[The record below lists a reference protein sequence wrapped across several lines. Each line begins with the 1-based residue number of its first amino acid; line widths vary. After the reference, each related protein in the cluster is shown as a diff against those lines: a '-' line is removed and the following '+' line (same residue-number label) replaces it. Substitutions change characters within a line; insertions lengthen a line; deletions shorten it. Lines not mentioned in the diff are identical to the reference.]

1 MSICP
6 NTGVRD
12 FPIRNL
18 VKVTDTLV
26 SGINESFML
35 STQWEQRSTAPQ
47 FDIANNDKGFLQE
60 GTKYSSG
67 TNVTTLRFQGNSYTL
82 QSVQICTPQHKDF
95 VLEADKPNVMAEVLL
110 CFSTPSEIAEK
121 YVIFCVPV
129 LNSATTTPNI
139 YLTALANDRLPGGPI
154 SLETLLPPRDKQ
166 VFISYSTCL
175 SQLQG
180 GKSVATQAR
189 VLVFYKSIVF
199 PNIKSL
205 IGPLYATRQFNR
217 IVKESNLNRPFPA
230 PVLPNLLKLST
241 MAIPF
246 TIDNETSWNSFLR
259 SGNAR
264 SDLYGTGVDV
274 REDTTSAYKCT
285 PLNPDVHISN
295 NIIKIDTQKGE
306 PLISVLEKRKT
317 ELQPTGGAASVSSSQ
332 IENLVA
338 AAIGITLGIIIL
350 SILAYLLS
358 RLVAKEGS
366 YTGDW
371 FQIPDWVKS
380 GSPILVVSLFVG
392 FFGFGLGLY
401 FR

>member
-95 VLEADKPNVMAEVLL
+95 VLEADKPNVMAAVLL

-199 PNIKSL
+199 PNIKS
-205 IGPLYATRQFNR
+205 
-217 IVKESNLNRPFPA
+217 
-230 PVLPNLLKLST
+230 
-241 MAIPF
+241 
-246 TIDNETSWNSFLR
+246 
-259 SGNAR
+259 
-264 SDLYGTGVDV
+264 
-274 REDTTSAYKCT
+274 
-285 PLNPDVHISN
+285 
-295 NIIKIDTQKGE
+295 
-306 PLISVLEKRKT
+306 
-317 ELQPTGGAASVSSSQ
+317 
-332 IENLVA
+332 
-338 AAIGITLGIIIL
+338 
-350 SILAYLLS
+350 
-358 RLVAKEGS
+358 
-366 YTGDW
+366 
-371 FQIPDWVKS
+371 
-380 GSPILVVSLFVG
+380 
-392 FFGFGLGLY
+392 
-401 FR
+401 